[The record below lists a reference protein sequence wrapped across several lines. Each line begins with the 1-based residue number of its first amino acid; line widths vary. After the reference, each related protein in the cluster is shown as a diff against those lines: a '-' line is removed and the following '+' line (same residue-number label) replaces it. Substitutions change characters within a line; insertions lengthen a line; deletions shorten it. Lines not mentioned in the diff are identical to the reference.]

1 MKCKFISVL
10 FLRRNAYENFRWNC
24 GNLRSTEMFGMHL
37 THSYYVSRCCF
48 LMRKLNTFL
57 LLFYINLRF
66 FQRIG
71 VAPEP
76 DSTEDSFGPDP
87 VCVRSASSPVRRCS
101 HPVTGSPRDAL
112 EAATRR
118 SSEGKNKFLRFPGS
132 FYLMFYQ
139 PRFSVLTFR
148 PFF

>member
-1 MKCKFISVL
+1 
-10 FLRRNAYENFRWNC
+10 
-24 GNLRSTEMFGMHL
+24 MFGMHL

-118 SSEGKNKFLRFPGS
+118 SSEGKNKFLRFPGFFIVLPAS
-132 FYLMFYQ
+132 F
-139 PRFSVLTFR
+139 FSIDFQTVFLAALHLKNRGFNNSIA
-148 PFF
+148 FDFLFGLLIL